1 MNEYKSPDNP
11 VCNSSSGGRGA
22 PCCMYTHVFTCLY
35 IKEGRG
41 GGGCQRA
48 KTPALCCREQ
58 RLGRED
64 DTAHQSGHRGQHR
77 HPPLLWLLTASQPPP
92 TQPDS
97 PTRSRIPGKQ
107 DLTCSFS
114 FQRSLGWNEEGDK
127 RICKQAKTVWISGR
141 ERTEKEGKW
150 GRRKTR
156 GWRKRRPNI
165 QDEGDDKGNTKWP
178 DDRRPD
184 RENIVKEEG
193 EWEAEKRARWQKINY
208 IWGKIFFNTQKK
220 KIHWQKT

>member
-1 MNEYKSPDNP
+1 MSTSPP
-11 VCNSSSGGRGA
+11 TTQCRTHHRGLGGLLTA
-22 PCCMYTHVFTCLY
+22 CTHTCLHVCTL
-35 IKEGRG
+35 RRAM

-48 KTPALCCREQ
+48 NTPALCCREQ
-58 RLGRED
+58 RPGRED
-64 DTAHQSGHRGQHR
+64 DTAHQSGRRGQRR

-141 ERTEKEGKW
+141 EGIEKEGKW
-150 GRRKTR
+150 KRRKTR

-165 QDEGDDKGNTKWP
+165 QDEGDDKGNTKRP

-184 RENIVKEEG
+184 CENIVKEED
-193 EWEAEKRARWQKINY
+193 EWGMEKSVSSQESTMTKN
-208 IWGKIFFNTQKK
+208 
-220 KIHWQKT
+220 